1 MTMPKIPGK
10 LDFIR
15 VSHLLNERE
24 KFLEISYGD
33 EIIVAIK
40 ANNKTEQQI
49 KLHSTQAELLAS
61 LLTK

>member
-1 MTMPKIPGK
+1 MQLKMPGK

-15 VSHLLNERE
+15 IAHLLNDRQ

-33 EIIVAIK
+33 EITIAIR
-40 ANNKTEQQI
+40 ANNKVEQSI
-49 KLHSTQAELLAS
+49 TLHSTQAELLAS